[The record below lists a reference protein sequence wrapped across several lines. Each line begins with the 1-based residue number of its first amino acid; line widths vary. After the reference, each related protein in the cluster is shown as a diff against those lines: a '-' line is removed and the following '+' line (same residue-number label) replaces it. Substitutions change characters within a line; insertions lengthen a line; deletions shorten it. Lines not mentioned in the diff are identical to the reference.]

1 MATLLDTNVVLRYLL
16 EDLQDQ
22 ADAAADAIASGAEV
36 RPEIIS
42 ECVYVLSG
50 PYEVPRELIA
60 EGLSLVLDEVAC
72 PRRSVVLAALGLY
85 KASKLDFPDCLLAAE
100 HDVESIDVLT
110 FDKGLNKLMHRMD
123 GAR

>member
-22 ADAAADAIASGAEV
+22 ADAAADAIACGAEV

-50 PYEVPRELIA
+50 LYEVPRDLIV
-60 EGLSLVLDEVAC
+60 ESLTFVLDEVAC
-72 PRRSVVLAALGLY
+72 PRKAVVLSALGLY
-85 KASKLDFPDCLLAAE
+85 RASKLDFPDCLLAAE

-110 FDKGLNKLMHRMD
+110 FDKDLNKLIHRLQ
-123 GAR
+123 

>member
-22 ADAAADAIASGAEV
+22 ADAAADAIACGAEV

-50 PYEVPRELIA
+50 LYEVPRDLIV
-60 EGLSLVLDEVAC
+60 ESLTLVLDEVAC
-72 PRRSVVLAALGLY
+72 PRKAVVLSALGLY
-85 KASKLDFPDCLLAAE
+85 RASKLDFPDCLLAAE

-110 FDKGLNKLMHRMD
+110 FDKELNKLIYRLE
-123 GAR
+123 